1 VRNRAGPQG
10 EVFPGSN
17 SDARERPREK
27 SNPMSIK
34 SEQKKAVKNQKQRT
48 QKKQHRDWDF
58 IGEATDALQRKDYD
72 ALARAGVK
80 QSHYYMSDDIGNVS
94 NDQLSHAPEF
104 HIFKDGKLNMICAA
118 PDVKPDDFHLLLEKF
133 FKTEPQ
139 AVLLI
144 TSGYFSK
151 TAHEHLSTL
160 SPEAHK
166 EEFAKR
172 PYSSYPDK
180 ITVAQSRV
188 YLAPD
193 NIVASALRAVGT
205 EAELA
210 AAGFDKNYVEAKAAL
225 TAMRQIYT
233 DYEQEGDTLDYDKAY
248 EYLVSKGLLTPEPAK
263 KQRSVKAA

>member
-1 VRNRAGPQG
+1 
-10 EVFPGSN
+10 
-17 SDARERPREK
+17 
-27 SNPMSIK
+27 MSIK
-34 SEQKKAVKNQKQRT
+34 SERKKVVKDQKQRT
-48 QKKQHRDWDF
+48 QKKQDRDWDL

-80 QSHYYMSDDIGNVS
+80 QSHYYMSDDIGNVP

-104 HIFKDGKLNMICAA
+104 HIFKDGKLTMVAAA
-118 PDVKPDDFHLLLEKF
+118 PGVKPGDFNLLLEKF
-133 FKTEPQ
+133 FKIEPQ

-160 SPEAHK
+160 SPEAQK

-180 ITVAQSRV
+180 ITVAQGSV

-193 NIVASALRAVGT
+193 KIVARALRAVGT
-205 EAELA
+205 KAELK
-210 AAGFDKNYVEAKAAL
+210 AAGFDKKYCEAHAAL
-225 TAMRQIYT
+225 KAMRELHP
-233 DYEQEGDTLDYDKAY
+233 DYQQEGDTLDYHKAY
-248 EYLVSKGLLTPEPAK
+248 EYLASKGLVTPEPAK
-263 KQRSVKAA
+263 KQRSEKAA